1 MKFIDFLKDKIG
13 LLLFNFIFL
22 FFTVLV
28 VIFSPIDE
36 SLVSSVTYIIII
48 NLVLLALYLS
58 ISYFRISRLLNVLK
72 DDINSNSFREI
83 TLLKPNNEESIYL
96 DIIKQYEEK
105 FELILNENDNKFE
118 ENKSIMNMWVHDIK
132 MPISIIKIIIE
143 QNEAPTFENTLGE
156 IDNEIMRIE
165 NAVERVLYFSRL
177 ENFHRDFL
185 VQEVNIEKIVREV
198 IRKYSKYFIANKIKL
213 QLDNLDYTI
222 LSDKKWLIFIFDQL
236 IGNSLKYT
244 DKNGFISIFSEL
256 NNDNF
261 IEVHIKDDGCGIK
274 KEDLNRIFE
283 KGFTGNNG
291 RNNAKSTGLGLFLVK
306 ELCDKLEHKVEVKS
320 IYGEFSEFIIHFSN
334 SW

>member
-1 MKFIDFLKDKIG
+1 MNFIDFLKDKIG
-13 LLLFNFIFL
+13 LLVFNFIFL

-36 SLVSSVTYIIII
+36 SLVSSIIYIIII
-48 NLVLLALYLS
+48 NIVLLALYLS
-58 ISYFRISRLLNVLK
+58 ISYFRKSRLLNVLK

-83 TLLKPNNEESIYL
+83 TLLNPNNEESIYL

-132 MPISIIKIIIE
+132 MPISIIKLIIE
-143 QNEAPTFENTLGE
+143 QNEAPTFENTLDE

-244 DKNGFISIFSEL
+244 DKNASLSIFSEL

-274 KEDLNRIFE
+274 KEDLSRIFE

-306 ELCDKLEHKVEVKS
+306 KLCDKLEHKVEVKS

-334 SW
+334 S